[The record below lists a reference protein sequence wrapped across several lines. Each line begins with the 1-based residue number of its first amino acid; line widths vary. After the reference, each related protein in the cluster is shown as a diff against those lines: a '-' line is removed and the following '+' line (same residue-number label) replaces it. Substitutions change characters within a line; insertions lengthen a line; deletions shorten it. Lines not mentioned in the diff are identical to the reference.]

1 MCPPGRDVTTILTKI
16 GEADSRAAD
25 ELLPLVYEELRKL
38 AAHRLTHE
46 AQVVTLQTTEL
57 VHEAYLRLVGDYEVS
72 WQGRGH
78 FFAAAAESMRR
89 ILVDRARKR
98 GRLKHGGGHRR
109 VPLDVVELAAAPESL
124 DILALNE
131 ALRRMEQQDPRMHR
145 VVMLR
150 FFAGLS
156 VEDTAGALGIS
167 PRTVKRDWTC
177 ARALLY
183 EQLQSEEPD
192 TAPEK

>member
-1 MCPPGRDVTTILTKI
+1 MSAAVL
-16 GEADSRAAD
+16 EAAA
-25 ELLPLVYEELRKL
+25 LAGPVYEELRKL
-38 AAHRLTHE
+38 AAHRLARE
-46 AQVVTLQTTEL
+46 PRVVTLQTTEL
-57 VHEAYLRLVGDYEVS
+57 VHEAYLRLVGDHEVS

-98 GRLKHGGGHRR
+98 GRLKHGGGYRR
-109 VPLDVVELAAAPESL
+109 VPLDVVDLAAAPESL
-124 DILALNE
+124 DILALDE
-131 ALRRMEQQDPRMHR
+131 ALRRMEQQDPRMHQ

-156 VEDTAGALGIS
+156 VEDTAGALDIS

-183 EQLQSEEPD
+183 EQLQDSE
-192 TAPEK
+192 PEIQESE

>member
-1 MCPPGRDVTTILTKI
+1 MCPSGRHVTTILEAL
-16 GEADSRAAD
+16 GEAEGGAAD

-38 AAHRLTHE
+38 AAHRLAHE
-46 AQVVTLQTTEL
+46 PPVVTLQTTEL
-57 VHEAYLRLVGDYEVS
+57 VHEAYLRLVGDHDVG

-89 ILVDRARKR
+89 ILVERARKR
-98 GRLKHGGGHRR
+98 GRLKHGGGLQR
-109 VPLDVVELAAAPESL
+109 VPLDVVDLAAAPESL
-124 DILALNE
+124 DILALDE
-131 ALRRMEQQDPRMHR
+131 ALRRMEQQDPRMHQ
-145 VVMLR
+145 VVMMR

-156 VEDTAGALGIS
+156 VDDTAGALDIS

-183 EQLQSEEPD
+183 EQLQSEEPEH
-192 TAPEK
+192 TPEK